1 MSISG
6 KVPGEDTHSYDV
18 GLRDEEQKYGGTHQL
33 LPVPDKD
40 PGQVVEEVGG
50 EEVAVPGCYYLWFQV
65 KLAKQGPYIWNGF
78 K

>member
-1 MSISG
+1 MLIFG
-6 KVPGEDTHSYDV
+6 NIAGQDAQSYDV
-18 GLRDEEQKYGGTHQL
+18 GLGDEKEEDGGPHEV
-33 LPVPDKD
+33 LPVPGKE